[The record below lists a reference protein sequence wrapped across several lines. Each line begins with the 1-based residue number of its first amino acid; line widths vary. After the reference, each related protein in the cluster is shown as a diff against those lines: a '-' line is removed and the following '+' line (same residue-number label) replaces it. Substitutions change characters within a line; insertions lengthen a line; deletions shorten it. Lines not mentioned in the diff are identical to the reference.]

1 MNETRR
7 SFFKKSAFAFGV
19 TSFLPSSRNV
29 MAMFNINLKN
39 GKVMKLTFRPYTLE
53 LKHVFTVAS
62 MSRTTTPVVMTEIEY
77 DGIVGYGE
85 ASMPPYLGE
94 SQESVTAFLKKIDM
108 SRYNNPFAIEDILA
122 DIDLIATNNTAAKA
136 SNDIALHDLVGK
148 LIGQPW
154 YNVWGYDKEK
164 APNTTFTIGIDTATV
179 VKEKT
184 KEASGFKILNVKVGK
199 ENDKEMI
206 EAIRSVTDVP
216 LTADA
221 NQGWK
226 DKFYALDMLHWLHGK
241 NVVMIEQ
248 PLPKEW
254 LEEQAWLNER
264 SPIPI
269 MGDESC
275 QRLVDVKK
283 LHGVFSGINIKLMKC
298 TGMREANKMLTLAR
312 SLGMKVM
319 VGCMTETSCAV
330 SAASQLSP
338 MVDYADLDGMLLIK
352 NDLFVGT
359 TVVNGKLVLSDL
371 PGIGVKKI

>member
-1 MNETRR
+1 M
-7 SFFKKSAFAFGV
+7 
-19 TSFLPSSRNV
+19 
-29 MAMFNINLKN
+29 
-39 GKVMKLTFRPYTLE
+39 
-53 LKHVFTVAS
+53 
-62 MSRTTTPVVMTEIEY
+62 
-77 DGIVGYGE
+77 
-85 ASMPPYLGE
+85 
-94 SQESVTAFLKKIDM
+94 
-108 SRYNNPFAIEDILA
+108 
-122 DIDLIATNNTAAKA
+122 
-136 SNDIALHDLVGK
+136 
-148 LIGQPW
+148 
-154 YNVWGYDKEK
+154 WGYDKEK
-164 APNTTFTIGIDTATV
+164 APNTTFTIGIDTASV

-184 KEASGFKILNVKVGK
+184 KEAAGFKILKVKVGK

-206 EAIRSVTDVP
+206 EAIRSVTNVP

-226 DKFYALDMLHWLHGK
+226 DKFYALDMLQWLKEK
-241 NVVMIEQ
+241 NVVIIEQ

-283 LHGVFSGINIKLMKC
+283 MHGVFSGINIKLMKC